1 MTRCGPDPSG
11 HCAWG
16 HRITLKLSVFL
27 AQKVFVSIKMFL
39 FFQAKGPKGQKLAL
53 DTKIVDPHAP
63 IEVIDPV
70 FSDSVQVSCIL

>member
-1 MTRCGPDPSG
+1 MVDQSQ
-11 HCAWG
+11 
-16 HRITLKLSVFL
+16 RIALEISVLFLKKCF
-27 AQKVFVSIKMFL
+27 SINMFL